1 MEQSSLIDRDTD
13 IIFSRYLQAQPL
25 KIPAFS
31 IPQLHLFY
39 IGDHSASIF
48 HTPVR
53 LNFSALNY
61 HLFQKNCCPSPAC
74 ALCKPYFLYCP
85 RFAALMRE
93 KLFTSAAQLLGNR
106 WHCASDKKKIDWLL
120 NGISTTDF
128 QINVRLFQ
136 LAQSFILLSNRSC
149 FKVAVC
155 VFLYLF
161 ILFLFCFVFPFCSF
175 AFLWV
180 CVFDLARAF
189 VLIFKTLKINS
200 IIKLSRWAL

>member
-1 MEQSSLIDRDTD
+1 
-13 IIFSRYLQAQPL
+13 
-25 KIPAFS
+25 
-31 IPQLHLFY
+31 
-39 IGDHSASIF
+39 
-48 HTPVR
+48 
-53 LNFSALNY
+53 
-61 HLFQKNCCPSPAC
+61 
-74 ALCKPYFLYCP
+74 
-85 RFAALMRE
+85 MRE

-161 ILFLFCFVFPFCSF
+161 ILFLFCFVFPFYSF
-175 AFLWV
+175 AFL
-180 CVFDLARAF
+180 
-189 VLIFKTLKINS
+189 
-200 IIKLSRWAL
+200 